1 LVFWKFGWLKILKI
15 SALAWR
21 AIRSQNLTIRSI
33 GQTVGWSGY
42 WWSTKVRM
50 VKMLKNL
57 AGKRSV
63 IFSASEIAAERD
75 NPGVYSAALLVDRQQ

>member
-1 LVFWKFGWLKILKI
+1 
-15 SALAWR
+15 
-21 AIRSQNLTIRSI
+21 
-33 GQTVGWSGY
+33 
-42 WWSTKVRM
+42 M